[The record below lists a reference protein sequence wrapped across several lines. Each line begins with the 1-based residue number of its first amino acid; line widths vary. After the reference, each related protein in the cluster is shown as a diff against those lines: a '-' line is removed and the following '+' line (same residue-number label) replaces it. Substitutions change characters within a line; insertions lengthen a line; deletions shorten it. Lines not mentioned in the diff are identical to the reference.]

1 MATKLTIL
9 TFPQKLQGNTL
20 SFNVLVIPKNM
31 DPTLP
36 LVPGAPAFQS
46 ANLKLQA
53 KVISDLSVFPSDL
66 VPSTPVTLTGI
77 GIPASAPDVFA
88 TLATQFNVTVTTDS
102 APAVDPNHYIKKY
115 LPLSYRNAFNFTNPR
130 NPKFGVT
137 DDSYA
142 CAVRSTVINP
152 GFVVSDPT
160 AVSWGQVF
168 AYLLRQPDLARS
180 VGFLQSATIPVDN
193 TTFPH
198 GGWLYVDLDPTS
210 DFFTQEQAD
219 KSLVK
224 KYAARIPALTPGA
237 DRNIFAAVQFPVL
250 FKENPGDPDPVPQGN
265 FDPIFLE
272 ASEYDTGFSK
282 IVHSYQPLNGNF
294 LVEQEDPDS
303 LPRKDLGIRIGWDDE
318 QLLTWQNRQMAED
331 PDKLGSGLRVD
342 SPLGVAKYRID
353 VREAVPSGQ
362 PVNPWTSLAM
372 VKSKVNIALG
382 ATQITPA
389 GTQFELGT
397 DVCPSQ
403 IDGNTATN
411 FWLPSYFTQWVG
423 KSLAVSDSEAA
434 KLHKTDQTMAGGN
447 PGVTLQQLYD
457 PIGEGAPGLFYSHIY
472 DLRVRMADFTGGG
485 PVSTDEPEPDNQ
497 GPAPISTIHFRRYVA
512 PQPVI
517 WPDVPLNGDF
527 FTGASLNLSRPRL
540 GYPAVLFTNKY
551 ADPISLL
558 MADSDA
564 AAGNIPANKPGRDF
578 GLPDPDVDRVE
589 FLVEVKSLLMDN
601 QLSSNGREAYIQL
614 YTTHR
619 AFPADFNTGVN
630 IPIKFVDAPV
640 LALGDPTNLD
650 ALGLSPGQIDNLT
663 ELVLPTS
670 RDIRI
675 TMRAVCQPDMNY
687 FGSDLSYN
695 GLPSSFFIRQESA
708 VEKKLFAGTGAENQ
722 LQGIYLQPDPD
733 PVAATEANIL
743 KVILGDQASTN
754 PPDMIQR
761 LANQLGVNNKGFT
774 LVGQQ
779 GKQIQFG
786 CSRAIRH
793 SLSPDSSN
801 ITFSTKSDLLNHWI
815 VAISLV
821 LDRDWTWDAVQP
833 DSFLVQRIMKFK
845 ADGPI
850 TGAETPENVGYIRLG
865 NAANI
870 NSLTNPDRSQMDLIY
885 LDAVEPKPL
894 PGNFPDII
902 ELQYKIIPQFK
913 VAPQA
918 DDPLTLSLELPVTT
932 NPAQIPVLAS
942 AGIASSPYIANSDYS
957 ATQAR
962 EKHLWFEFK
971 EPPADP
977 HDSFFIRLLN
987 YAPDPLLANLSAG
1000 LIENTQEPT
1009 LSIDPELIR
1018 VISSGNDTDDESGLD
1033 AMQEMIPSEKSNKH
1047 FLVPIPPGLN
1057 TASPELF
1064 GMFTYEIRAGHKGT
1078 PEKGIW
1084 STAQGR
1090 FGRQLRIT
1098 GVQHPAPTLFC
1109 SVNRDE
1115 LSISVTTP
1123 HAQAVL
1129 NGVNLTARPPR
1140 TDIWALLYAQVTQAD
1155 GKSNRNI
1162 LLGEKLLIN
1171 IGDQLGNKLFPINR
1185 DSQVYGV
1192 ATWLNTEVSTIL
1204 ALMGLPISS
1213 NLSVISVEMMPNP
1226 DTYEEMAAGLFKTS
1240 IRSNTKAAFAEVM
1253 ERANTATAP
1262 ATATANAADVFAS
1275 SPLSGGN
1282 LGQFRIL
1289 RTSPLTPVPFVC
1301 CT

>member
-1 MATKLTIL
+1 
-9 TFPQKLQGNTL
+9 
-20 SFNVLVIPKNM
+20 
-31 DPTLP
+31 
-36 LVPGAPAFQS
+36 
-46 ANLKLQA
+46 
-53 KVISDLSVFPSDL
+53 
-66 VPSTPVTLTGI
+66 
-77 GIPASAPDVFA
+77 
-88 TLATQFNVTVTTDS
+88 
-102 APAVDPNHYIKKY
+102 
-115 LPLSYRNAFNFTNPR
+115 
-130 NPKFGVT
+130 
-137 DDSYA
+137 
-142 CAVRSTVINP
+142 
-152 GFVVSDPT
+152 
-160 AVSWGQVF
+160 
-168 AYLLRQPDLARS
+168 
-180 VGFLQSATIPVDN
+180 
-193 TTFPH
+193 
-198 GGWLYVDLDPTS
+198 
-210 DFFTQEQAD
+210 
-219 KSLVK
+219 
-224 KYAARIPALTPGA
+224 
-237 DRNIFAAVQFPVL
+237 
-250 FKENPGDPDPVPQGN
+250 
-265 FDPIFLE
+265 
-272 ASEYDTGFSK
+272 
-282 IVHSYQPLNGNF
+282 
-294 LVEQEDPDS
+294 
-303 LPRKDLGIRIGWDDE
+303 
-318 QLLTWQNRQMAED
+318 
-331 PDKLGSGLRVD
+331 
-342 SPLGVAKYRID
+342 
-353 VREAVPSGQ
+353 
-362 PVNPWTSLAM
+362 
-372 VKSKVNIALG
+372 
-382 ATQITPA
+382 
-389 GTQFELGT
+389 
-397 DVCPSQ
+397 
-403 IDGNTATN
+403 
-411 FWLPSYFTQWVG
+411 
-423 KSLAVSDSEAA
+423 
-434 KLHKTDQTMAGGN
+434 
-447 PGVTLQQLYD
+447 
-457 PIGEGAPGLFYSHIY
+457 
-472 DLRVRMADFTGGG
+472 
-485 PVSTDEPEPDNQ
+485 
-497 GPAPISTIHFRRYVA
+497 
-512 PQPVI
+512 
-517 WPDVPLNGDF
+517 
-527 FTGASLNLSRPRL
+527 
-540 GYPAVLFTNKY
+540 
-551 ADPISLL
+551 
-558 MADSDA
+558 
-564 AAGNIPANKPGRDF
+564 
-578 GLPDPDVDRVE
+578 
-589 FLVEVKSLLMDN
+589 
-601 QLSSNGREAYIQL
+601 
-614 YTTHR
+614 
-619 AFPADFNTGVN
+619 
-630 IPIKFVDAPV
+630 
-640 LALGDPTNLD
+640 
-650 ALGLSPGQIDNLT
+650 
-663 ELVLPTS
+663 
-670 RDIRI
+670 
-675 TMRAVCQPDMNY
+675 MRAVCQPDMNY

-708 VEKKLFAGTGAENQ
+708 VEKNLFAGTGAENQ

-733 PVAATEANIL
+733 PVAATEANTF
-743 KVILGDQASTN
+743 KVILGDQASNN

-774 LVGQQ
+774 LVGQR
-779 GKQIQFG
+779 GKQVQFG

-821 LDRDWTWDAVQP
+821 LDRDWTWDAVKP

-894 PGNFPDII
+894 AGKFPDII

-913 VAPQA
+913 VAPEA
-918 DDPLTLSLELPVTT
+918 DEPLTLSLELPVTT
-932 NPAQIPVLAS
+932 IPAQIPVLAS

-971 EPPADP
+971 EAPADP

-1115 LSISVTTP
+1115 LSISVTAP

-1129 NGVNLTARPPR
+1129 NGVNLTTRPPR
-1140 TDIWALLYAQVTQAD
+1140 TEIWALLYAQVTQAD
-1155 GKSNRNI
+1155 DKLNRNI

-1171 IGDQLGNKLFPINR
+1171 IGDQVGNKLFPINR

-1192 ATWLNTEVSTIL
+1192 ATWMNTEVSTVL

-1213 NLSVISVEMMPNP
+1213 NLSVICVEMMPNP
-1226 DTYEEMAAGLFKTS
+1226 NTYEEMAGSLFNAS
-1240 IRSNTKAAFAEVM
+1240 VRSTTKAAFANVM
-1253 ERANTATAP
+1253 DQKDTATART
-1262 ATATANAADVFAS
+1262 TATTDAVDVVAS